1 MAGHSGAQE
10 LSPKAGALVFAH
22 SRSFIGWAI
31 RLGER
36 LRFRSGDFY
45 NHVAVLDHQL
55 PTGDWVVVQAVAR
68 GVAKGRLSEIAPGGS
83 CAVVA
88 VPNVARTRVVG
99 FARSQLGK
107 EYGWLSVVS
116 VALQVLLPRRFPLP
130 AFRSDR
136 TWICSALAAEAARFG
151 GWLHDWPTIYRVVPS
166 ELYAALS
173 GIEL

>member
-1 MAGHSGAQE
+1 MARRSDSQE
-10 LSPKAGALVFAH
+10 LTPQPGALVFAH
-22 SRSFIGWAI
+22 SKSFIGWAI

-36 LRFRSGDFY
+36 LRFRSGAFY
-45 NHVAVLDHQL
+45 NHVAIVDHQL
-55 PTGDWVVVQAVAR
+55 PTGDWEIIEAVAR

-83 CAVVA
+83 YAVVA
-88 VPNVARTRVVG
+88 VPNGARTRIVG

-116 VALQVLLPRRFPLP
+116 VALQIILPRWLHLP
-130 AFRSDR
+130 SFRSDR
-136 TWICSALAAEAARFG
+136 TWICSALGGEAARFG

-166 ELYAALS
+166 ELYAALN